1 MLKKTDETYFD
12 GETEV
17 EKRSVAIIG
26 AGFGGLSAAM
36 LLSEKGYNVH
46 VFDRLHTV
54 GGRGSS
60 KTQEGHRFDLGPTIL
75 TLPKNFEELWKRCG
89 DDLSQHVKIEKLN
102 PYYDLIFEDNDVLS
116 VSGNKSNFEAQ
127 IKKFAPNDLK
137 GYRKFMRLSERQY
150 NFAFSKKGSMGRS
163 PMHRL
168 WDTLKVLPIFALLR
182 ADRSV
187 YRSAASYVS
196 NSKLRFALS
205 FHPLFVGGNPFT
217 VTSMWGLVNY
227 LEHKFGVYYIHG
239 GAQAMANKMA
249 EKIKSLGGQV
259 TLNTTVNKILT
270 KENRVIGIQLESGE
284 KISADYIVSNAD
296 LQNTYDGLLGHKKKK
311 RWTKRKLDM
320 KNWSMSLF
328 VWHFGTSKTRSKW
341 KNVGHHTILVGPN
354 YKKEVND
361 IFIKGELPQEMS
373 LYVHRPSVTDKTC
386 APKGDDTFYVLACV
400 PNLSFKNDIHWR
412 NIEKSYKKKLLDVL
426 ERRLLP
432 GLGQKI
438 KTEYVMT
445 PLDFKER
452 YLSHF
457 GSGFSLE
464 PQMFQSAWFRPHN
477 RSEEFDNLF
486 LVGAGTHPGPGLP
499 GVLASAEI
507 LDEILPNLKKVA
519 NKTSYSTIKKVM
531 QV

>member
-1 MLKKTDETYFD
+1 
-12 GETEV
+12 
-17 EKRSVAIIG
+17 
-26 AGFGGLSAAM
+26 
-36 LLSEKGYNVH
+36 
-46 VFDRLHTV
+46 
-54 GGRGSS
+54 
-60 KTQEGHRFDLGPTIL
+60 
-75 TLPKNFEELWKRCG
+75 
-89 DDLSQHVKIEKLN
+89 
-102 PYYDLIFEDNDVLS
+102 
-116 VSGNKSNFEAQ
+116 
-127 IKKFAPNDLK
+127 
-137 GYRKFMRLSERQY
+137 
-150 NFAFSKKGSMGRS
+150 
-163 PMHRL
+163 
-168 WDTLKVLPIFALLR
+168 
-182 ADRSV
+182 
-187 YRSAASYVS
+187 
-196 NSKLRFALS
+196 
-205 FHPLFVGGNPFT
+205 
-217 VTSMWGLVNY
+217 MWGLVNY
-227 LEHKFGVYYIHG
+227 LEHRFGVYYIHG

-249 EKIKSLGGQV
+249 EKIKSSGGQV

-270 KENRVIGIQLESGE
+270 KGARAIGVQLESGE
-284 KISADYIVSNAD
+284 KISADYVVSNAD
-296 LQNTYDGLLGHKKKK
+296 LQNTYDNLLGHKKKK
-311 RWTKRKLDM
+311 RWTKHKLDT

-400 PNLSFKNDIHWR
+400 PNLSFKNNIYWR
-412 NIEKSYKKKLLDVL
+412 NIEKSYKKKILDVL
-426 ERRLLP
+426 ETRLLP
-432 GLGQKI
+432 GLGRSI

-477 RSEEFDNLF
+477 KSEELDNLF

-507 LDEILPNLKKVA
+507 LDEILPDLKQGTNKRGYSANKKV
-519 NKTSYSTIKKVM
+519 T